1 MHNEAPRAPDGEAI
15 PLEMHEPPE
24 AEIMER
30 MRDVSARLG
39 GAPIEQPSPMQ
50 AWPDGVTLTARV
62 AGGGEQCDTFGGTR
76 SQTKM
81 AMDIQ
86 QTSVRVK

>member
-1 MHNEAPRAPDGEAI
+1 MDGCCGAAPRAPDGEAI

-62 AGGGEQCDTFGGTR
+62 AGGGEQCDTC
-76 SQTKM
+76 
-81 AMDIQ
+81 
-86 QTSVRVK
+86 